1 MTGDESSDDLM
12 EMLVDITGKFTSAR
26 FPANFRSAFVHFR
39 FSIWILDGKEDDI
52 ERALM
57 DMMGVDRIATEQ
69 QTRKFRNLKILV
81 LWLQKD
87 QRFGRF
93 CYYGCY
99 CLPEGSHDIAAGGYG
114 KPLDAIDRAC
124 FDFKQCY
131 RCLLDEHDAA
141 GQTIR
146 NGSEYFKNWH
156 FETLKSIC
164 HQHLSSHY
172 LALKSII
179 NMDLFLVWNNVYS
192 FFRGHFAKIT
202 VI

>member
-1 MTGDESSDDLM
+1 
-12 EMLVDITGKFTSAR
+12 
-26 FPANFRSAFVHFR
+26 
-39 FSIWILDGKEDDI
+39 
-52 ERALM
+52 M

-146 NGSEYFKNWH
+146 NGS
-156 FETLKSIC
+156 KS
-164 HQHLSSHY
+164 
-172 LALKSII
+172 
-179 NMDLFLVWNNVYS
+179 LFVAFANVGIEENVNKLVTADSNIF
-192 FFRGHFAKIT
+192 FFRTIIHGKTRKCFQLYEIPPG
-202 VI
+202 

>member
-12 EMLVDITGKFTSAR
+12 EMLVDITGKFNSAW
-26 FPANFRSAFVHFR
+26 FPANFRSIFVHFR

-146 NGSEYFKNWH
+146 NGSKYFQKYFQKFFIFALGLN
-156 FETLKSIC
+156 SNS
-164 HQHLSSHY
+164 HL
-172 LALKSII
+172 
-179 NMDLFLVWNNVYS
+179 F
-192 FFRGHFAKIT
+192 
-202 VI
+202 

>member
-1 MTGDESSDDLM
+1 
-12 EMLVDITGKFTSAR
+12 
-26 FPANFRSAFVHFR
+26 
-39 FSIWILDGKEDDI
+39 
-52 ERALM
+52 
-57 DMMGVDRIATEQ
+57 MGVDRIATEQ

>member
-1 MTGDESSDDLM
+1 MWS
-12 EMLVDITGKFTSAR
+12 
-26 FPANFRSAFVHFR
+26 
-39 FSIWILDGKEDDI
+39 LDGKEDDI

-99 CLPEGSHDIAAGGYG
+99 CLPEGSHDIASGGYG

-131 RCLLDEHDAA
+131 RCLIDEHEAA
-141 GQTIR
+141 GQSIR
-146 NGSEYFKNWH
+146 DGSN
-156 FETLKSIC
+156 SI
-164 HQHLSSHY
+164 
-172 LALKSII
+172 
-179 NMDLFLVWNNVYS
+179 
-192 FFRGHFAKIT
+192 
-202 VI
+202 

>member
-1 MTGDESSDDLM
+1 
-12 EMLVDITGKFTSAR
+12 
-26 FPANFRSAFVHFR
+26 
-39 FSIWILDGKEDDI
+39 
-52 ERALM
+52 M

-99 CLPEGSHDIAAGGYG
+99 CLPEGSHDIASGGYG

-131 RCLLDEHDAA
+131 RCLIDEHEAA
-141 GQTIR
+141 GQSIR
-146 NGSEYFKNWH
+146 NGLNSVRSIYCTIFKIRLDFFH
-156 FETLKSIC
+156 
-164 HQHLSSHY
+164 SHHKDY
-172 LALKSII
+172 
-179 NMDLFLVWNNVYS
+179 
-192 FFRGHFAKIT
+192 
-202 VI
+202 

>member
-1 MTGDESSDDLM
+1 
-12 EMLVDITGKFTSAR
+12 
-26 FPANFRSAFVHFR
+26 
-39 FSIWILDGKEDDI
+39 
-52 ERALM
+52 M

-146 NGSEYFKNWH
+146 NGS
-156 FETLKSIC
+156 KS
-164 HQHLSSHY
+164 
-172 LALKSII
+172 
-179 NMDLFLVWNNVYS
+179 LFVAFANEKVE
-192 FFRGHFAKIT
+192 FREHKF
-202 VI
+202 

>member
-1 MTGDESSDDLM
+1 
-12 EMLVDITGKFTSAR
+12 ML
-26 FPANFRSAFVHFR
+26 
-39 FSIWILDGKEDDI
+39 ILDGKEDDI

-146 NGSEYFKNWH
+146 NGSKSLFVAFANRLRTMKFSDKN
-156 FETLKSIC
+156 
-164 HQHLSSHY
+164 
-172 LALKSII
+172 
-179 NMDLFLVWNNVYS
+179 LFLLLRERNRRWEVFGS
-192 FFRGHFAKIT
+192 FEGILTRFFGELKVSQFL
-202 VI
+202 